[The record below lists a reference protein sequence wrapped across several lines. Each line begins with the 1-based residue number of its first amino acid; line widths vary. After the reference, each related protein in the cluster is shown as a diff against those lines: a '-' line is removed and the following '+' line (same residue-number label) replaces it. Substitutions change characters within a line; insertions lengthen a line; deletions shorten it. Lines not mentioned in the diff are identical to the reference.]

1 MFSDEGV
8 LHDGLPE
15 RERVRRWVDVYALR
29 YAHVVVTHTHIHIC
43 THAHTDTHTCWSSEV
58 SQTLQY
64 RYSDKRLPNWS
75 WQESL
80 GCSCMAL
87 PGNKYN

>member
-29 YAHVVVTHTHIHIC
+29 YAHVVVTHTHTHTHIHIC
-43 THAHTDTHTCWSSEV
+43 THAHTHTHLLVLRSFSNSTI
-58 SQTLQY
+58 
-64 RYSDKRLPNWS
+64 
-75 WQESL
+75 SL
-80 GCSCMAL
+80 F
-87 PGNKYN
+87 